1 MPPIIH
7 PGEILRDELRA
18 RKLSANRLALGVPP
32 GRVIDILN
40 GRRSISADTAL
51 RLGRYFG
58 TGAKLWINLQSSYD
72 LAVTERDHGA
82 EIARTVRSAPAA
94 SDALTGAV

>member
-7 PGEILRDELRA
+7 PGEILKDELKSRQ
-18 RKLSANRLALGVPP
+18 LSANRLALEIGVPP
-32 GRVIDILN
+32 GRIIDIQN

-72 LAVTERDHGA
+72 LALAERDHGA
-82 EIARTVRSAPAA
+82 EIARTVRSVDAA
-94 SDALTGAV
+94 